1 MSENTFPLTKAELDS
16 AFNDGHFATLFQPKL
31 SLIDGR
37 TLGVETY
44 IRWHHPEMGTLLPG
58 EFLAF
63 VSEQRRMSDL
73 TDLVLHEAARA
84 ASLWRSERRHWS
96 VAVNLSGEDLEQP
109 SLVDHLSDLFIA
121 YAIPAEA
128 LAIDI
133 SESALTHENERRFH
147 ALETL
152 RQAGIHIALD
162 TSGID
167 LLPAE
172 RISARY
178 FSELKIGGA
187 SLIKF
192 SRSVAQA
199 GKGLIAQRL
208 DAAARHGLTV
218 TATRVEDIH
227 TVKPLADMGFSAVQG
242 SFFRHPDT
250 IEGLK
255 SWSSD
260 WLIPVLTDER
270 PARTDTIARAR
281 ATLADPDLLLF
292 PEEELADPQPAK
304 TAAEETPS
312 EAENATPAI
321 SPALPPNRPKRG
333 RPCATRQTDDRKQI
347 FFS

>member
-1 MSENTFPLTKAELDS
+1 MKQNMNEITSCPLSKADLDK
-16 AFNDGHFATLFQPKL
+16 AFNEGHFAAVFQPKL

-58 EFLAF
+58 EFLSFIAD
-63 VSEQRRMSDL
+63 QGRMDDL

-96 VAVNLSGEDLEQP
+96 VAVNISRDDLEQS
-109 SLVDHLSDLFIA
+109 SLVEHLGNLFTA

-128 LAIDI
+128 ITLDI
-133 SESALTHENERRFH
+133 PESALAHDDDEPFK
-147 ALETL
+147 ALERL
-152 RQAGIHIALD
+152 RQAGIHVALD
-162 TSGID
+162 TTGIN
-167 LLPAE
+167 LLPPE
-172 RISARY
+172 RISAAY

-192 SRSVAQA
+192 ARTVSYA
-199 GKGLIAQRL
+199 GKGLVAQRL
-208 DAAARHGLTV
+208 DAAAREGLSV
-218 TATRVEDIH
+218 TATRVEDIE
-227 TVKPLADMGFSAVQG
+227 TVKPLSDMGFSAVQG

-250 IEGLK
+250 IEGLQ

-270 PARTDTIARAR
+270 PARVDTLARAR

-292 PEEELADPQPAK
+292 PKEQ
-304 TAAEETPS
+304 AEDEVSVESSEASPLKIETPPS
-312 EAENATPAI
+312 GGPK
-321 SPALPPNRPKRG
+321 RPKRG
-333 RPCATRQTDDRKQI
+333 RPHVPASKDERGQI